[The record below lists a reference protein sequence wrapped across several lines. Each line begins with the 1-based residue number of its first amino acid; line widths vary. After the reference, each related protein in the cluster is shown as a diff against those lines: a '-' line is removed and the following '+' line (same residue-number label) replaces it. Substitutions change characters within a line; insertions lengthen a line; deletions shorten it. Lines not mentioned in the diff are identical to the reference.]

1 MGKEQTLPV
10 KLDMNKKISVLVVVI
25 LLAICASLAVG
36 LAVNHIQMKDRD
48 VNLSA
53 SDTDNRFLKTKETEI
68 VNQDGEKVYLR
79 GVNAGGLF
87 VQEEWM
93 CPTSLDDHLRMIQ
106 TLTARFGYE
115 KSMALIEVYESNW
128 WTEKDF
134 DNVKS
139 LGFNLI
145 RLPFAYFNLEDENG
159 ELTRFERMDWFIDE
173 CDERDIYVILDLHGA
188 YGSQNGKDHSGDTL
202 NNDLFTS
209 EENVEKTIALWET
222 VARRYKDRS
231 IVAGYDILNEPEGV
245 NGYTNY
251 VQWNCF
257 DEIYTAIRAV
267 DSEHIIIM
275 ESVWEVKNLPT
286 PSVYDWENVVYEYH
300 NYCWDNYGDYGTQ
313 KDFVDKKIDD
323 YERAFKKNYHNVP
336 IFIGEW
342 TGFTNADVWK
352 YTIDEYNHL
361 GLHWSVW
368 TYKVALE
375 NNTWGFMNVK
385 CDKVDLLNDSYEEIE
400 RKWSAI
406 NTENCYRNEFVWSV
420 FKAR

>member
-1 MGKEQTLPV
+1 MPV

-53 SDTDNRFLKTKETEI
+53 SATDNRFLKTKETEI

>member
-1 MGKEQTLPV
+1 MPV

-48 VNLSA
+48 VNLSTSA
-53 SDTDNRFLKTKETEI
+53 TDNRFLKTKETEI

-286 PSVYDWENVVYEYH
+286 PSAYDWENVVYEYH

>member
-1 MGKEQTLPV
+1 
-10 KLDMNKKISVLVVVI
+10 MNKKISVLVVVI

-53 SDTDNRFLKTKETEI
+53 SATDNRFLKTKETEI

>member
-1 MGKEQTLPV
+1 MPV

>member
-1 MGKEQTLPV
+1 MPV

-53 SDTDNRFLKTKETEI
+53 SATDNRFLKTKETEI
-68 VNQDGEKVYLR
+68 VNQDGAKVYLR

-275 ESVWEVKNLPT
+275 ESVWEVNNLPT

-385 CDKVDLLNDSYEEIE
+385 CDKVDLLNDTYEEIE

>member
-1 MGKEQTLPV
+1 MPV
-10 KLDMNKKISVLVVVI
+10 KLDMNKKISILVVVI

-48 VNLSA
+48 VNLSTSA
-53 SDTDNRFLKTKETEI
+53 TDNRFLKTKETEI

-275 ESVWEVKNLPT
+275 ESVWEVNNLPL
-286 PSVYDWENVVYEYH
+286 Y
-300 NYCWDNYGDYGTQ
+300 
-313 KDFVDKKIDD
+313 
-323 YERAFKKNYHNVP
+323 
-336 IFIGEW
+336 
-342 TGFTNADVWK
+342 
-352 YTIDEYNHL
+352 
-361 GLHWSVW
+361 
-368 TYKVALE
+368 
-375 NNTWGFMNVK
+375 
-385 CDKVDLLNDSYEEIE
+385 
-400 RKWSAI
+400 
-406 NTENCYRNEFVWSV
+406 
-420 FKAR
+420 

>member
-1 MGKEQTLPV
+1 MPV
-10 KLDMNKKISVLVVVI
+10 KLDMNKKISILVVVI

-48 VNLSA
+48 VNLSTSA
-53 SDTDNRFLKTKETEI
+53 TDNRFLKTKETEI

-275 ESVWEVKNLPT
+275 ESVWEVNNLPP
-286 PSVYDWENVVYEYH
+286 PSAYDWENVVYEYH

>member
-1 MGKEQTLPV
+1 MPV
-10 KLDMNKKISVLVVVI
+10 KLDMNRKISVLVVVI
-25 LLAICASLAVG
+25 LVAICASLAVG
-36 LAVNHIQMKDRD
+36 LAVSHTRTTNEEANI
-48 VNLSA
+48 SA
-53 SDTDNRFLKTKETEI
+53 GATDNRFLKTKETDI

-93 CPTSLDDHLRMIQ
+93 CPTIMDDQLRMIQ
-106 TLTARFGYE
+106 TLTDRFGYE
-115 KSMALIEVYESNW
+115 KAMALVDVYESNW
-128 WTEKDF
+128 WTEEDF
-134 DNVKS
+134 DNVKA

-145 RLPFAYFNLEDENG
+145 RLPFAYFNLEDKNG

-173 CDERDIYVILDLHGA
+173 CDERDIYVVLDLHGA

-209 EENVEKTIALWET
+209 EDNMGKTLALWET
-222 VARRYKDRS
+222 VASRYKDRS
-231 IVAGYDILNEPEGV
+231 IVAGYDILNEPEGAH
-245 NGYTNY
+245 GYTNY
-251 VQWNCF
+251 MQWNF
-257 DEIYTAIRAV
+257 FNDIYESIRAV

-275 ESVWEVKNLPT
+275 ESVWEVNNLPT
-286 PSVYDWENVVYEYH
+286 PLAYGWENVVYEYH
-300 NYCWDNYGDYGTQ
+300 NYCWDNYGDYDTQ
-313 KDFVDKKIDD
+313 KDFIDKKISD
-323 YERAFKKNYHNVP
+323 YERALKENYHNVP

-352 YTIDEYNHL
+352 YTLDEYNHL

-400 RKWSAI
+400 RKWSTI